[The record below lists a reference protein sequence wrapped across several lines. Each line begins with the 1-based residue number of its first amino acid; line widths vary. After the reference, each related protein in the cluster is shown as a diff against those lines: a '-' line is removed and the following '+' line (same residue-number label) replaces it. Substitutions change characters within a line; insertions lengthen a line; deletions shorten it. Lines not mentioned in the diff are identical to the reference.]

1 MKICAN
7 GVFRSARQKKEK
19 VRICMIEKINR
30 ISSKEDFI
38 KYIRSLVADYTNNKD
53 EWENITIPDY
63 LEQIASWIEDYS
75 VTPQNDIEWEKID
88 YRILAQLLYMGKIYE

>member
-1 MKICAN
+1 
-7 GVFRSARQKKEK
+7 
-19 VRICMIEKINR
+19 MIEKINR

-75 VTPQNDIEWEKID
+75 VTPQNDIEWEKTD

>member
-1 MKICAN
+1 
-7 GVFRSARQKKEK
+7 
-19 VRICMIEKINR
+19 MIEKINR

-63 LEQIASWIEDYS
+63 LEQIASCIEDYS

>member
-1 MKICAN
+1 
-7 GVFRSARQKKEK
+7 
-19 VRICMIEKINR
+19 MIEKINR

-75 VTPQNDIEWEKID
+75 VTPQNDIEWEK
-88 YRILAQLLYMGKIYE
+88 E

>member
-1 MKICAN
+1 
-7 GVFRSARQKKEK
+7 
-19 VRICMIEKINR
+19 MIEKINR